1 MLELDDLSA
10 AEDWDADDQN
20 TDFFTVGRKI
30 KIDLAD
36 MDYLT
41 WLRDLQSDAE
51 TLQLLLFMVPISPR
65 NMTASSGSCL
75 T

>member
-1 MLELDDLSA
+1 MTRTPTFSS
-10 AEDWDADDQN
+10 
-20 TDFFTVGRKI
+20 VGRKI

-51 TLQLLLFMVPISPR
+51 RCSCCFHGGRHHPR
-65 NMTASSGSCL
+65 MTVNSGSCL